1 MILPIELCNCTSD
14 HKIEVSTS
22 QQPHPSVIS
31 YHVSPPY
38 LLIILTF
45 DIIESLWLLLNHIHG
60 IPCSCLVVQ
69 SCLTLCNL
77 IKFQPV
83 RLLCPWN
90 FPGKNTEVGCHFLL
104 QDMESYR
111 LSLSHHCHMIF
122 CSSSNFLHL
131 CEVCKFPQLIVWIQ
145 QLRSILSNAAGWEME
160 SYTLRD
166 KEVS

>member
-60 IPCSCLVVQ
+60 IPCSSLVVQ
-69 SCLTLCNL
+69 SCLTLWNL
-77 IKFQPV
+77 INV
-83 RLLCPWN
+83 
-90 FPGKNTEVGCHFLL
+90 
-104 QDMESYR
+104 
-111 LSLSHHCHMIF
+111 SLSGSCVHGIF
-122 CSSSNFLHL
+122 QARILKWVAIFYSRTWNHTGCPCLITAIWYFAVPPTFCICVKFVNFHSSL
-131 CEVCKFPQLIVWIQ
+131 CEFN
-145 QLRSILSNAAGWEME
+145 S
-160 SYTLRD
+160 
-166 KEVS
+166 